1 MIKCYVHIMIPYNDQ
16 FRYDSLHYKL
26 RWHNW
31 LISYLFWCWNTCSC
45 YSIRGC
51 SFTSDSTLSFWKN
64 KRLGVCTLNPFLCHV
79 KSFPLLLRRFQT
91 YIFVFLNPILCKISS
106 AITTCNQIISR
117 FGGEYG
123 LSCFRWWCLKI
134 KRKVFY
140 KVKINEKLYI
150 QFTYYSN
157 TL

>member
-1 MIKCYVHIMIPYNDQ
+1 MIHRKINNN
-16 FRYDSLHYKL
+16 LW
-26 RWHNW
+26 WHNW

-117 FGGEYG
+117 FGGEYR
-123 LSCFRWWCLKI
+123 LSCFRWWCLKV
-134 KRKVFY
+134 KRKVLNRI
-140 KVKINEKLYI
+140 KINDTLHIIDSDNNFVKMLWYFLYVLLLFSI
-150 QFTYYSN
+150 
-157 TL
+157 